1 MVVMSTTSRPESS
14 AGPSLAEVAARLTAE
29 AAAGPGAST
38 APPATPAIA
47 APVAPVLPT
56 PGVGPAAAGPDDA
69 SGSPVPPAGPMP
81 AAQVPAGTPG
91 PEHATRRRAARRVDG
106 AWLGGVCTGLA
117 AHLGWPV
124 LVMRL
129 VFVLLAP
136 WQFLGVFVYG
146 VLWLVL
152 PLEQPAEAPGLE
164 AASRTGLRQADPQ
177 TRRADLG
184 AIVALIML
192 AGGLVWLVQSVGMG
206 WQPTVFWPL
215 AFGSVG
221 LALVWRQADTAG
233 VVRQAGRR
241 RLFGWLRVMLGVV
254 LVALAVTIGVA
265 TQTGIGDLPKALA
278 IGAVALLGVSAVV
291 APWAFRTRTQLS
303 AARER
308 QLLADA
314 RADMAAHLH
323 DSVLQTLALIQRQA
337 DDPKSVAA
345 LARKQE
351 RELRQWLY
359 GETRDAGTF
368 RSAITAAASDIE
380 DERGVPID
388 VVVVGED
395 VAMDGAL
402 DAMVRAAREAML
414 NAAKH
419 SDAARVDVYAE
430 VTEGSVETFVR
441 DRGEGFDPDTVDES
455 RLGIRGSIVDRM
467 ARYGGTAHIRSAP
480 GEGTEI
486 RLEMLR

>member
-1 MVVMSTTSRPESS
+1 MGVMSSTSPAQPPAS
-14 AGPSLAEVAARLTAE
+14 PSLAEVAARLEAEAE
-29 AAAGPGAST
+29 AAPT
-38 APPATPAIA
+38 LDPAPIA
-47 APVAPVLPT
+47 AASPTAVSALPAPEAV
-56 PGVGPAAAGPDDA
+56 
-69 SGSPVPPAGPMP
+69 MKR
-81 AAQVPAGTPG
+81 
-91 PEHATRRRAARRVDG
+91 HAARRADG

-124 LVMRL
+124 MVMRL

-136 WQFLGVFVYG
+136 WQFLGVLMYG

-152 PLEQPAEAPGLE
+152 PLEQPKEAPGLE
-164 AASRTGLRQADPQ
+164 AASRTGMRTVDSHPRGADV
-177 TRRADLG
+177 G
-184 AIVALIML
+184 AIVALIIL
-192 AGGLVWLVQSVGMG
+192 AAGLVWLMQSVGMG

-221 LALVWRQADTAG
+221 LALVWKQADTAG
-233 VVRQAGRR
+233 MVRQAGRR
-241 RLFGWLRVMLGVV
+241 RWFGWLRVVLGVV
-254 LVALAVTIGVA
+254 LVALAVTIAVA
-265 TQTGIGDLPKALA
+265 TQTGIGDLPKSLA
-278 IGAVALLGVSAVV
+278 IGAVALLGVAAVV
-291 APWAFRTRTQLS
+291 APWAFRTRSQLS

-337 DDPKSVAA
+337 DDPKAVAA

-359 GETRDAGTF
+359 GEERDASTF
-368 RSAITAAASDIE
+368 HSALTTAASEIE

-388 VVVVGED
+388 LVIVGD
-395 VAMDGAL
+395 DPALDPSL

-419 SDAARVDVYAE
+419 SGAERVDVYAE
-430 VTEGSVETFVR
+430 VTGDGIETYVR
-441 DRGEGFDPDTVDES
+441 DRGAGFDPAEVDES
-455 RLGIRGSIVDRM
+455 RMGIRGSIVNRM
-467 ARYGGTAHIRSAP
+467 SRYGGTAHIRSTP

-486 RLEMLR
+486 RLEMQR

>member
-1 MVVMSTTSRPESS
+1 MEAMSTANPSEHTS
-14 AGPSLAEVAARLTAE
+14 GHSLAEIAARLEAE
-29 AAAGPGAST
+29 SA
-38 APPATPAIA
+38 ATPTALA
-47 APVAPVLPT
+47 VPEVAPAAEVAS
-56 PGVGPAAAGPDDA
+56 PAPR
-69 SGSPVPPAGPMP
+69 VPP
-81 AAQVPAGTPG
+81 
-91 PEHATRRRAARRVDG
+91 RRRAARRVDG

-136 WQFLGVFVYG
+136 WQFLGVLMYG

-152 PLEQPAEAPGLE
+152 PLEQQAEAPGLE
-164 AASRTGLRQADPQ
+164 AASRTGLRSAEQHVRGADV
-177 TRRADLG
+177 G

-192 AGGLVWLVQSVGMG
+192 AGGLVWLMQSMGMG

-221 LALVWRQADTAG
+221 LALVWKQADTAG

-241 RLFGWLRVMLGVV
+241 RWFGWLRVVVGVI
-254 LVALAVTIGVA
+254 LVALAVTIAVA
-265 TQTGIGDLPKALA
+265 TQTGIGDLPKSLA
-278 IGAVALLGVSAVV
+278 IGAVALLGVAAVV
-291 APWAFRTRTQLS
+291 APWAFRTRSQLT

-337 DDPKSVAA
+337 DDPKAVAA

-359 GETRDAGTF
+359 GETRDASTF
-368 RSAITAAASDIE
+368 HSALTAAASEIE

-388 VVVVGED
+388 LVIVGD
-395 VAMDGAL
+395 DAPLDGGL

-419 SDAARVDVYAE
+419 SGAERVDVYAE
-430 VTEGSVETFVR
+430 VGSDLIETYVR
-441 DRGEGFDPDTVDES
+441 DRGTGFDPDTVDES
-455 RLGIRGSIVDRM
+455 RMGIRGSIVDRM
-467 ARYGGTAHIRSAP
+467 DRNGGTAHIRSTP

>member
-1 MVVMSTTSRPESS
+1 MGVMTATSSPQQPS
-14 AGPSLAEVAARLTAE
+14 GPSLAEIAARLEADSAE
-29 AAAGPGAST
+29 VS
-38 APPATPAIA
+38 APAQLPDATPRAE
-47 APVAPVLPT
+47 
-56 PGVGPAAAGPDDA
+56 PAEGL
-69 SGSPVPPAGPMP
+69 S
-81 AAQVPAGTPG
+81 
-91 PEHATRRRAARRVDG
+91 RRRAARRVDG

-136 WQFLGVFVYG
+136 WQFLGVLIYG
-146 VLWLVL
+146 VLWLVM
-152 PLEQPAEAPGLE
+152 PLEQPTEAPGLE
-164 AASRTGLRQADPQ
+164 AASRTGMRTTQQQVRGADV
-177 TRRADLG
+177 G

-192 AGGLVWLVQSVGMG
+192 AGGLVWLMQTMGMG

-233 VVRQAGRR
+233 LVRQAGRR
-241 RLFGWLRVMLGVV
+241 RWFGWLRVVLGVV
-254 LVALAVTIGVA
+254 LVALAVTIAVA
-265 TQTGIGDLPKALA
+265 TQTGIEDLPKSLA
-278 IGAVALLGVSAVV
+278 VGAVALLGVAAVV
-291 APWAFRTRTQLS
+291 APWAFRTRSQLT

-323 DSVLQTLALIQRQA
+323 DSVLQTLALIQRQS
-337 DDPKSVAA
+337 DDPKAVAA

-359 GETRDAGTF
+359 GETRDDSTLH
-368 RSAITAAASDIE
+368 SAITAAASEIE

-388 VVVVGED
+388 VVVVGDD
-395 VAMDGAL
+395 VPVDGSL
-402 DAMVRAAREAML
+402 DAMARAAREAML

-419 SDAARVDVYAE
+419 SGADRVDVY
-430 VTEGSVETFVR
+430 VEGTDHSVEIFIR
-441 DRGEGFDPDTVDES
+441 DRGKGFDPGTIDES
-455 RLGIRGSIVDRM
+455 RMGIRGSIIDRM
-467 ARYGGTAHIRSAP
+467 TRNGGRAHIRSSP

-486 RLEMLR
+486 RLETQR